1 MTEVYQFSFSR
12 EKDTVRYT
20 YGNMRV
26 AVIGPQNTGKSTFVA
41 DFIRAFPQFATPAES
56 YRDVIKK
63 NNLSINQ
70 LTGTE
75 SQRLIRDFIY
85 QQVETAAD
93 NTVFDRCL
101 IDNYVYTWYA
111 HTQGNIEEGFLR
123 ETENIMRESVA
134 HIDLFLFIPTA
145 LSIPLV
151 EDALRDTNSGYIDC
165 VNRMFIQTLFSL
177 IEKTH
182 IQVVSIGG
190 SREERI
196 QQVRSVLSPE

>member
-1 MTEVYQFSFSR
+1 M
-12 EKDTVRYT
+12 K
-20 YGNMRV
+20 V
-26 AVIGPQNTGKSTFVA
+26 AVIGPQNTGKSTFVS
-41 DFIRAFPQFATPAES
+41 DFIGAFPQFSTPTES

-70 LTGTE
+70 LTGTA
-75 SQRLIRDFIY
+75 SQTLIRDFIY
-85 QQVETAAD
+85 QQVESAPD

-101 IDNYVYTWYA
+101 IDNYIYTWYA
-111 HTQGNIEEGFLR
+111 YTQGNVEESFLQ
-123 ETENIMRESVA
+123 ETENMMRESVA

-196 QQVRSVLSPE
+196 QQVRTVLNPE